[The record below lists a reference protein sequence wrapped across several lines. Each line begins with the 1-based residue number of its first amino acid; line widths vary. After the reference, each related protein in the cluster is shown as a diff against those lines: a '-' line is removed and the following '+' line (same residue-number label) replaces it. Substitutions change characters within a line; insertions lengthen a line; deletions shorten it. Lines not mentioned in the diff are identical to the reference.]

1 MAQELKKREEMDSRY
16 QWRLDHIFAT
26 EADFEAAFA
35 QAQGL
40 VEAYKGWQG
49 KVKEDPRQ
57 AMRDESVISQLLSKL
72 YAYALMHKDEDTGDS
87 ARQIGRAHV

>member
-40 VEAYKGWQG
+40 VEA
-49 KVKEDPRQ
+49 
-57 AMRDESVISQLLSKL
+57 
-72 YAYALMHKDEDTGDS
+72 
-87 ARQIGRAHV
+87 